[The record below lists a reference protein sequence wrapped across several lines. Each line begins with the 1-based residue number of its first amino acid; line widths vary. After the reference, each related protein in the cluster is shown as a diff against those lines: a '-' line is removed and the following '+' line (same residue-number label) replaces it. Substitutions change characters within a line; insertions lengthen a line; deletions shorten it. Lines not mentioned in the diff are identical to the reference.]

1 MKHEDRYD
9 KSGNYDEHGR
19 YDKSGNYVFTPSERT
34 VALVMGATL
43 LALTQLL
50 GSVLHKLPYS
60 GVIDTILGIAILF
73 ALLIAVIG
81 RLDPDGD

>member
-1 MKHEDRYD
+1 VEQKDRYD
-9 KSGNYDEHGR
+9 EHGNYDEQGR
-19 YDKSGNYVFTPSERT
+19 YDRSGNYVFTPSERT
-34 VALVMGATL
+34 VALLIGATL

-60 GVIDTILGIAILF
+60 GVIDTIVGIAILF
-73 ALLIAVIG
+73 AFLIAVIG